1 MARWKRLRLIALLC
15 PWFVVA
21 RWWHRTILDV
31 TAQIVDWGN
40 NERRLTDRVSVLAGP
55 APGTYPS
62 GNSVL
67 VRGDGESMVID
78 PSILVVEFG
87 GAPAKVDI
95 VVNSHGHED
104 HMAGNGLFADAHVH
118 IHEQDL
124 GAAQSLDGLLNVFGF
139 KDVETRA
146 TVGVQ
151 FTEEMHYVARPD
163 ANGFTD
169 GHVFDL
175 GGVSVT
181 AKHLPGHT
189 RGHSGFFIDG
199 GVFFLSDIDLTG
211 FGPYY
216 GDVWSDLEQFEQ
228 SLIEVRDIEADYY
241 VTFHQ
246 KGVIE
251 GRETFLEMLDKFHSV
266 IGRRHDE
273 MLAFLAEPRTLA
285 EMAEHRF
292 VYRPHVDIPFV
303 DAVEARTA
311 DLHLKRM
318 IARGEADEVE
328 PGRFKAV

>member
-1 MARWKRLRLIALLC
+1 MA
-15 PWFVVA
+15 
-21 RWWHRTILDV
+21 
-31 TAQIVDWGN
+31 AQIVDWGE
-40 NERRLTDRVSVLAGP
+40 NERRLTDRVSVLSGP
-55 APGTYPS
+55 DSGKYPS

-67 VRGDGESMVID
+67 VQGDGESLLID
-78 PSILVVEFG
+78 PSITVAEAG
-87 GAPAKVDI
+87 GAPIKVDL

-118 IHEQDL
+118 IHERDL
-124 GAAQSLDGLLNVFGF
+124 TAAQSLDGLLDVFGF
-139 KDVETRA
+139 KDAETRG
-146 TVGVQ
+146 TVGVE
-151 FTEEMHYVARPD
+151 FTEEMHFVPRPD
-163 ANGFTD
+163 AIGFTD

-175 GGVSVT
+175 GGISVT

-189 RGHSGFFIDG
+189 LGHSGFFIDG

-228 SLIEVRDIEADYY
+228 SLIDVRDIEADYY

-251 GRETFLEMLDKFHSV
+251 GRETFLEMLEKFHSV

-273 MLAFLAEPRTLA
+273 MLAFLTEPRTLA

-303 DAVEARTA
+303 DAVEERTA
-311 DLHLKRM
+311 ELHIQRM
-318 IARGEADEVE
+318 LSRGEAEEVE